1 MRIFFKKLDKITFF
15 QIAKIKK
22 PRNTSIACLSK
33 LILQLILISF
43 VIKINLC
50 NKKSHAIQALPAYW
64 SEKVP
69 KMWTLEIQGIFCPS
83 LRDLQLVLEIPG
95 NLPINYDNLPII
107 YHLPIN

>member
-1 MRIFFKKLDKITFF
+1 MNPDFLLINHLGKNARFEKILAGFE
-15 QIAKIKK
+15 
-22 PRNTSIACLSK
+22 CM
-33 LILQLILISF
+33 
-43 VIKINLC
+43 KINLC

-83 LRDLQLVLEIPG
+83 LCDLQLILEIPG

-107 YHLPIN
+107 YRLPIN

>member
-1 MRIFFKKLDKITFF
+1 M
-15 QIAKIKK
+15 
-22 PRNTSIACLSK
+22 
-33 LILQLILISF
+33 
-43 VIKINLC
+43 C

-95 NLPINYDNLPII
+95 NLPINYDNLPFTDKLEKAENITSLLVI
-107 YHLPIN
+107 RADF